1 MELVHNY
8 QVSLNELHTER
19 FDYIIAASGYQKRCI
34 YLAENLDTKGSD
46 NLVIT
51 FNEQTKSALRLENEK
66 IFQKLGFD
74 SIKTAPNEHSDI
86 EGMMQRICNGKI
98 NRTLNIL
105 VDYSCMT
112 KVWCATIIKYLL
124 QNDFH
129 AERINIY
136 FSYTPKKVNILP
148 QRFRMKSYA
157 PLIFSSDKRLKNKP
171 IALIAGLN
179 NNLEMIKELIDE
191 LKPSNTFALIPYFMH
206 DGEYYQKIID
216 NNAPILKTIPS
227 EKVLKYP
234 AERPDQI
241 SSMITS
247 LCLDLRLDS
256 SVILVPQGPKPLCL
270 VSILLSV
277 RYPDVM
283 IYNLKSKDHKTK
295 EDHGMPAGEPVI
307 LKSVFCPEEDEDY

>member
-19 FDYIIAASGYQKRCI
+19 FDYIIAASGYQKRST
-34 YLAENLDTKGSD
+34 YLAENLDVRGSD
-46 NLVIT
+46 NLVIA
-51 FNEQTKSALRLENEK
+51 FNEKSHSQSRIENER

-74 SIKTAPNEHSDI
+74 TIIASPDEHSDI
-86 EGMMQRICNGKI
+86 ERMMQRICNGKVS
-98 NRTLNIL
+98 RTLNIL

-112 KVWCATIIKYLL
+112 KVWYATIIKYLL
-124 QNDFH
+124 KNDFH

-136 FSYTPKKVNILP
+136 FSYTPKEVNILA
-148 QRFRMKSYA
+148 QKFRLKSYG
-157 PLIFSSDKRLKNKP
+157 PLIFNSEKSLKKKP

-179 NNLEMIKELIDE
+179 NNLEIMKELIDK
-191 LKPSNTFALIPYFMH
+191 LKPSTTIALIPYFMH
-206 DGEYYQKIID
+206 DGEYYQKIIE
-216 NNAPILKTIPS
+216 NNESILRNIPA

-247 LCLDLRLDS
+247 LCLDLRLES
-256 SVILVPQGPKPLCL
+256 SVILVPQGPKPFGLAS
-270 VSILLSV
+270 VLLSV

-283 IYNLKSKDHKTK
+283 IYDLKPADNKTK
-295 EDHGMPAGEPVI
+295 EDPGLPAGEPVI
-307 LKSVFCPEEDEDY
+307 LKSVFCLEEDEDY

>member
-8 QVSLNELHTER
+8 QVSFNELQTER
-19 FDYIIAASGYQKRCI
+19 FDCIIAASGYQKRCT

-51 FNEQTKSALRLENEK
+51 YDEKTRSALRLENER

-74 SIKTAPNEHSDI
+74 SIRAAQDEHSDI
-86 EGMMQRICNGKI
+86 EGMMQRICNGKT

-112 KVWCATIIKYLL
+112 KLWCATIIKYLL
-124 QNDFH
+124 KNDLH

-136 FSYTPKKVNILP
+136 FSYTPKKVNILS
-148 QRFRMKSYA
+148 QKFRLKSYA
-157 PLIFSSDKRLKNKP
+157 PLIFKSEKSLKKKP

-191 LKPSNTFALIPYFMH
+191 LKPSNTYALIPYFMH

-216 NNAPILKTIPS
+216 NNAPILNTIPS

-256 SVILVPQGPKPLCL
+256 SVILVPQGPKPFSLA
-270 VSILLSV
+270 SILLSV

-283 IYNLKSKDHKTK
+283 IYDLKSKDHKTK
-295 EDHGMPAGEPVI
+295 EDPGLPAGEPVI
-307 LKSVFCPEEDEDY
+307 LKSVFCLEEDEDY

>member
-8 QVSLNELHTER
+8 QVSFNELHTER
-19 FDYIIAASGYQKRCI
+19 FDCIIAASGYQKRST
-34 YLAENLDTKGSD
+34 YLAENLDTKGSN
-46 NLVIT
+46 NLVIA
-51 FNEQTKSALRLENEK
+51 FNERTHSLPRLENEK
-66 IFQKLGFD
+66 IFQKLGFN
-74 SIKTAPNEHSDI
+74 SIKADPDEHSDI
-86 EGMMQRICNGKI
+86 EEMMQRICYGKM
-98 NRTLNIL
+98 NRTYNIL

-112 KVWCATIIKYLL
+112 KVWCAAIIKYLL
-124 QNDFH
+124 KNDFH

-148 QRFRMKSYA
+148 QKLRLKSYA
-157 PLIFSSDKRLKNKP
+157 PLIFSSEKDLKNKP

-179 NNLEMIKELIDE
+179 NNLEMMKELIDE
-191 LKPSNTFALIPYFMH
+191 LKPSNTYALIPYFRH
-206 DGEYYQKIID
+206 DGEYCQKIID
-216 NNAPILKTIPS
+216 NNESILKHIPS

-247 LCLDLRLDS
+247 LCLDLRLES
-256 SVILVPQGPKPLCL
+256 RVILVPQGPKPFNLA
-270 VSILLSV
+270 SILFSV

-283 IYNLKSKDHKTK
+283 IYDLKPKDKIRK
-295 EDHGMPAGEPVI
+295 EDPGIPAGEPVI